1 MNLINKKVT
10 HRQFGNGSVVNLS
23 DSWIEVHF
31 TNGNKRFVFP
41 DAFGTYLKLADKSAA
56 AAVKKL
62 KDKKAIAKGKEEEAL
77 RKVRIQEQIERLRM
91 LERKHMLKNFKIHPS
106 SQTAFWCNGDE
117 QDRVFEEW
125 KVFTGTIQSGNRKG
139 QVRKLSRLAR
149 NSAILITA
157 RNSSMPE
164 KDRFITGV
172 YMVEDDFLG
181 KQCED
186 GYISAHPEHR
196 LLLSEKE
203 SKRILFWNYYVN
215 EKHPPKMT
223 WNAGRYRYMENI
235 WVAQIL
241 KDIVN
246 LKQDSDDK
254 ATADNMFN
262 YFCHL
267 NHIKQDELPKPN
279 GALMSV

>member
-1 MNLINKKVT
+1 LNLINKKVT
-10 HRQFGNGSVVNLS
+10 HQQYGKGSVVNLS

-41 DAFGTYLKLADKSAA
+41 DAFGTYLKLADKNAA

-62 KDKKAIAKGKEEEAL
+62 KDKKAIAKQKEEEAL
-77 RKVRIQEQIERLRM
+77 RKLRIQQQEERLR
-91 LERKHMLKNFKIHPS
+91 LLQRKHMLKNLKIHPS
-106 SQTAFWCNGDE
+106 SQVAFWCNRDE
-117 QDRVFEEW
+117 QSRIFEDW

-149 NSAILITA
+149 NSACLLTA

-164 KDRFITGV
+164 KDRFVTGV
-172 YMVEDDFLG
+172 YMVEDDFIG

-186 GYISAHPEHR
+186 GYIPAHPEHR

-203 SKRILFWNYYVN
+203 SKKILFWNYYVN
-215 EKHPPKMT
+215 ENHPQKMT

-241 KDIVN
+241 RDIVS

-254 ATADNMFN
+254 VAAENFFN
-262 YFCHL
+262 YFCRLNHL
-267 NHIKQDELPKPN
+267 NQDKLTKPN
-279 GALMSV
+279 GALMRV